1 MATATTDQIVA
12 QWNDRLSQL
21 ADAIANATPQAT
33 KIALEAVRVDG
44 IATIVSGACD
54 LAVGALAAYALLR
67 VLRRHKIV
75 DATDSDAAY
84 AMWFIAVIV
93 LGIATIAFTIATAIQ
108 LFDTWAW
115 ISLWR
120 PELFIAHRLLK
131 L

>member
-1 MATATTDQIVA
+1 
-12 QWNDRLSQL
+12 
-21 ADAIANATPQAT
+21 
-33 KIALEAVRVDG
+33 
-44 IATIVSGACD
+44 
-54 LAVGALAAYALLR
+54 
-67 VLRRHKIV
+67 
-75 DATDSDAAY
+75 
-84 AMWFIAVIV
+84 MWFIAVIV